1 MKNIIQFQI
10 TQGDGY
16 FIAEG
21 TNVAIVTDAPTLDAL
36 AKNIK
41 DAVALY
47 FENEDPATLGFG
59 STPSVLANFEVSAL
73 TYA

>member
-10 TQGDGY
+10 TEEDGY
-16 FIAEG
+16 YIAEG
-21 TNVAIVTDAPTLDAL
+21 VNVAIVTDAPTLDEL

-47 FENEDPATLGFG
+47 FENEDYSTLGFG
-59 STPSVLANFEVSAL
+59 SAPSVLANFEISAL